1 MFSHPADRDAYLA
14 VQRARA
20 ERAVA
25 MGILLGHGIRA
36 LWGLPSAAVA
46 GAARAARRIGHWHR
60 RHRAMQALSAL
71 DSRTL
76 KDIGLYRGDIFT
88 VADGIALGLDP
99 RSGKVPQAPAKV
111 IQLTRP
117 SAAAAPSRRAA

>member
-25 MGILLGHGIRA
+25 MGVLLGRGIHA
-36 LWGLPSAAVA
+36 LWGLPQAALA
-46 GAARAARRIGHWHR
+46 GAARAARRIAHWNR
-60 RHRAMQALSAL
+60 RRRVMHALGAL

-76 KDIGLYRGDIFT
+76 KDIGLYRGDLVT
-88 VADGIALGLDP
+88 VADSVALGLNP
-99 RSGKVPQAPAKV
+99 RPADAPQAPAKV

-117 SAAAAPSRRAA
+117 ATAAPTRRAA

>member
-20 ERAVA
+20 ERAIA
-25 MGILLGHGIRA
+25 MSVLLGRGVRA
-36 LWGLPSAAVA
+36 LWRLPNAALA
-46 GAARAARRIGHWHR
+46 GAARTARRIGHWHR
-60 RHRAMQALSAL
+60 RHRVMQALGAL

-88 VADGIALGLDP
+88 VADSVALGLDP
-99 RSGKVPQAPAKV
+99 RPGRALPAPGNV
-111 IQLTRP
+111 VRLPRP
-117 SAAAAPSRRAA
+117 SVEVPSRRAA